1 MAIDV
6 GKYYRVFTAFCF
18 HLLQKTK
25 SRKTQQSTTKNA
37 PYYYEA
43 SDSKE
48 CISKDKCLL
57 VHRRLHCSR

>member
-1 MAIDV
+1 MAIYIDNIA
-6 GKYYRVFTAFCF
+6 RVFTAFGF
-18 HLLQKTK
+18 HLLQKIK
-25 SRKTQQSTTKNA
+25 SRKNTTKHNKNA

-57 VHRRLHCSR
+57 VHHRLHCSR

>member
-6 GKYYRVFTAFCF
+6 GNITQVFTAFCF
-18 HLLQKTK
+18 HLLQKQE
-25 SRKTQQSTTKNA
+25 SRKTQQNTTKNA

-43 SDSKE
+43 SGSKE

-57 VHRRLHCSR
+57 VHHRLHCSR